1 MRPVR
6 LSAKLRPVGEDAFEE
21 EDFGPVAFVPLVGA
35 EGWPEKGEPRPPKI
49 DAQETGFAAGL
60 LIPEQRA
67 RSVQTGLS

>member
-35 EGWPEKGEPRPPKI
+35 EGWPEKGEPRPPKSMPRRPGLPLGSSSRSN
-49 DAQETGFAAGL
+49 AQDRFRQA
-60 LIPEQRA
+60 
-67 RSVQTGLS
+67 